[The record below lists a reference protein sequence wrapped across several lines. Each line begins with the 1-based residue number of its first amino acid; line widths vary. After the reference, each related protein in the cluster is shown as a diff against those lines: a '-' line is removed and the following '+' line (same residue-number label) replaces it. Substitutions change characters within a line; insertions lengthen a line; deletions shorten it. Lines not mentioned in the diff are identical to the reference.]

1 VLVDKSMLVAD
12 VRDVAP
18 LRLLEPLRQYGAE
31 QLGARGEVDETA
43 RRHAEHY
50 AALSSQLSH
59 QLNSVDEVDA
69 ARRLDAARDNLRA
82 AFVYAA
88 WRQEADLS
96 LRIVVP
102 LREYTSSRVWAE
114 PWSWCDTALE
124 MPHSRTHPLYAG
136 ALLLSSV
143 GAAQLLDHERSLA
156 LADTALTLVARGGVE
171 WREAQMCRATALLF
185 LRRVEE
191 AVEAAAASVGDPPW
205 HETAGDLRRRAILI
219 LSRNVAGHPDEASAM
234 QLLEDAMS
242 SSPSALAT
250 ALHVAGVVA
259 RDPSIALERQR
270 AAVDLARAT
279 GNRLIEGFAQ
289 ASLAA
294 MEARG
299 DPAGSVRHYSEVLAN
314 FLRVGNRTHVREFA
328 RAVLPP
334 LAGCACW
341 QAVAVVDGAT
351 RSSAMIASLR
361 KGQVAHAIAS
371 SRSALGDD
379 YEAAAARGALMTDDE
394 LVDFL
399 RSTAAEVE
407 RERLA

>member
-1 VLVDKSMLVAD
+1 MWSGAK
-12 VRDVAP
+12 
-18 LRLLEPLRQYGAE
+18 LR
-31 QLGARGEVDETA
+31 
-43 RRHAEHY
+43 
-50 AALSSQLSH
+50 
-59 QLNSVDEVDA
+59 
-69 ARRLDAARDNLRA
+69 
-82 AFVYAA
+82 
-88 WRQEADLS
+88 
-96 LRIVVP
+96 
-102 LREYTSSRVWAE
+102 
-114 PWSWCDTALE
+114 C
-124 MPHSRTHPLYAG
+124 
-136 ALLLSSV
+136 
-143 GAAQLLDHERSLA
+143 
-156 LADTALTLVARGGVE
+156 VAR
-171 WREAQMCRATALLF
+171 TALLF

-205 HETAGDLRRRAILI
+205 HETAGDLGRRAILI
-219 LSRNVAGHPDEASAM
+219 LSRNVAGHPDEASAL

-328 RAVLPP
+328 RGVLPP

-361 KGQVAHAIAS
+361 KGEVDHAIAS
-371 SRSALGDD
+371 FALSPG
-379 YEAAAARGALMTDDE
+379 
-394 LVDFL
+394 
-399 RSTAAEVE
+399 
-407 RERLA
+407 

>member
-1 VLVDKSMLVAD
+1 MSATW
-12 VRDVAP
+12 
-18 LRLLEPLRQYGAE
+18 RLSGCSSRCVSTERSSWSAGA
-31 QLGARGEVDETA
+31 VDETA

-50 AALSSQLSH
+50 AALSAQLSH

-69 ARRLDAARDNLRA
+69 AHRLDAARDNLRA
-82 AFVYAA
+82 AFAYAV
-88 WRQEADLS
+88 WRQEEDLS

-102 LREYTSSRVWAE
+102 LRGYTSSRMWAE

-124 MPHSRTHPLYAG
+124 MPHSRAHPLYVG

-171 WREAQMCRATALLF
+171 WREAQVCRATALLF

-205 HETAGDLRRRAILI
+205 HETGDLRRRAILI
-219 LSRNVAGHPDEASAM
+219 LSRNIAGHPDEASAI

-242 SSPSALAT
+242 SSPSDLAT

-328 RAVLPP
+328 RDRV
-334 LAGCACW
+334 
-341 QAVAVVDGAT
+341 T
-351 RSSAMIASLR
+351 
-361 KGQVAHAIAS
+361 
-371 SRSALGDD
+371 
-379 YEAAAARGALMTDDE
+379 AARGMRVLAGRCRRRRRDSLIGDDREPPQGRSGPCHRE
-394 LVDFL
+394 LRAQPWV
-399 RSTAAEVE
+399 TAMRPRRRVVPC
-407 RERLA
+407 

>member
-1 VLVDKSMLVAD
+1 
-12 VRDVAP
+12 
-18 LRLLEPLRQYGAE
+18 
-31 QLGARGEVDETA
+31 
-43 RRHAEHY
+43 
-50 AALSSQLSH
+50 
-59 QLNSVDEVDA
+59 
-69 ARRLDAARDNLRA
+69 
-82 AFVYAA
+82 
-88 WRQEADLS
+88 
-96 LRIVVP
+96 
-102 LREYTSSRVWAE
+102 
-114 PWSWCDTALE
+114 
-124 MPHSRTHPLYAG
+124 
-136 ALLLSSV
+136 
-143 GAAQLLDHERSLA
+143 
-156 LADTALTLVARGGVE
+156 
-171 WREAQMCRATALLF
+171 
-185 LRRVEE
+185 
-191 AVEAAAASVGDPPW
+191 
-205 HETAGDLRRRAILI
+205 
-219 LSRNVAGHPDEASAM
+219 
-234 QLLEDAMS
+234 
-242 SSPSALAT
+242 
-250 ALHVAGVVA
+250 
-259 RDPSIALERQR
+259 
-270 AAVDLARAT
+270 
-279 GNRLIEGFAQ
+279 
-289 ASLAA
+289 